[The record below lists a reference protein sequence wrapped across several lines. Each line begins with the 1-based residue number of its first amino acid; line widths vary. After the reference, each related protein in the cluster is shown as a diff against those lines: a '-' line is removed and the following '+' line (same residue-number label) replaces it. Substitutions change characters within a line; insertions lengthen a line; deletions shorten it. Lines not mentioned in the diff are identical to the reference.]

1 MIVRVATTEVLPAE
15 RGAFAVGQGVIAP
28 VKRARQYALPVI
40 EELVALYAGQAQ
52 AEKVQVG
59 LEPFKI
65 TVGPGAQAIYSL
77 IQAGAED
84 TQLASVGFAPVTFE
98 RQGTQVG
105 FDVETLG

>member
-1 MIVRVATTEVLPAE
+1 M
-15 RGAFAVGQGVIAP
+15 
-28 VKRARQYALPVI
+28 PVI

-105 FDVETLG
+105 FDVETLGVTHEFVACGLVHCVEPRTEGQRLSR